1 MANHALSTL
10 HNTHNNTVEP
20 ATNDYDDMESRDTI
34 GSPRNRRSGK
44 SLPLTRASTD
54 GSADSS
60 IGGGDINTTSSYN
73 RTSLGSEDSY
83 FASPS
88 SGSQRRRHR
97 QCTLPSPVGTP
108 NDMNS
113 SYDTDSIPDKS
124 LRGRK
129 LFPSD
134 DSDSSI
140 TNQCSHSQIH
150 RQRQPLH
157 QHLKNCIRTNNA
169 CTTMMLPTRNSNYP
183 AHQDNRH
190 SKSNSSF
197 RIFSRRRL
205 LPWLAILM
213 AISMCANIWWRA
225 PLSFYLR
232 YASDGD
238 EAIQRTTLLGRDR
251 REEDVDA
258 WNLRHD
264 KLYLEVSSGD
274 EKETQQQMN
283 SQLTS
288 LGDLTKQSSLGASVA
303 EKNHV
308 IQLKRSFSPFFK
320 DGGRNASLSLQLPYH
335 TDTISF
341 NRMVLLER
349 DEMSTQQNTETELR
363 EWLPEKEVDKGMD
376 HVSEDELA
384 VRSQTVVWENDR
396 ECIPMAEWQSTFRV
410 SLLSFW

>member
-1 MANHALSTL
+1 M
-10 HNTHNNTVEP
+10 
-20 ATNDYDDMESRDTI
+20 
-34 GSPRNRRSGK
+34 
-44 SLPLTRASTD
+44 
-54 GSADSS
+54 
-60 IGGGDINTTSSYN
+60 
-73 RTSLGSEDSY
+73 
-83 FASPS
+83 
-88 SGSQRRRHR
+88 
-97 QCTLPSPVGTP
+97 
-108 NDMNS
+108 
-113 SYDTDSIPDKS
+113 
-124 LRGRK
+124 
-129 LFPSD
+129 
-134 DSDSSI
+134 
-140 TNQCSHSQIH
+140 
-150 RQRQPLH
+150 
-157 QHLKNCIRTNNA
+157 
-169 CTTMMLPTRNSNYP
+169 
-183 AHQDNRH
+183 
-190 SKSNSSF
+190 
-197 RIFSRRRL
+197 
-205 LPWLAILM
+205 
-213 AISMCANIWWRA
+213 
-225 PLSFYLR
+225 SFYLR

-283 SQLTS
+283 SQQTS
-288 LGDLTKQSSLGASVA
+288 LGDLTKQLSLGASVA

-376 HVSEDELA
+376 HVSEDELT